1 MAVEVSTGRR
11 GIGAPGWALAAIV
24 LAGLNLRPFL
34 TGIGPLAPVIRN
46 STGLDYRGMAWLTL
60 LPMVLI
66 GVGACLAPAMRRWL
80 GERRAVL
87 LALALVGIG
96 SLLRLAWPGG
106 TALIATAA
114 LCGLGTAAAQAAL
127 PAIVKRR
134 FPTRMAMVMGLYS
147 AALMAGGALGAQLTP
162 WIAGLSGSWHAGL
175 AVWALPAWAG
185 WLLAWRTLPRDAAV
199 EPAIPAGD
207 IADARANANDV
218 VDARAEAHAADVA
231 DARAKANATDTVD
244 ASAKANAAH
253 VADARAKANAADTVD
268 ASANA
273 SRSTAIPVLRLLKR
287 PRTWLLMA
295 SFGVMNGGYASLIAW
310 LAAYYQ
316 ERGWS
321 GPASGG
327 LIAVMSVAQ
336 AVAALALPTLA
347 ARSPDRRAWLAL
359 ALALQA
365 IGFAGLAGWPD
376 LAPLA
381 WAIIGGAGL
390 GGCFSL
396 YLVVALDHL
405 PRPEDAAALGAL
417 MQGGGFLLAGCA
429 PWLAAVLHDATG
441 SFATAWW
448 YHLAAVVLVMLAT
461 TRFDPRRYL
470 LAMPS
475 RA

>member
-1 MAVEVSTGRR
+1 MAVEVPTGRR

-127 PAIVKRR
+127 PAIVKRQ
-134 FPTRMAMVMGLYS
+134 FPARMAMVMGLYS

-175 AVWALPAWAG
+175 AVWALPAWVG

-199 EPAIPAGD
+199 EPAMSCRD
-207 IADARANANDV
+207 VADATANAN
-218 VDARAEAHAADVA
+218 AADVA
-231 DARAKANATDTVD
+231 D
-244 ASAKANAAH
+244 
-253 VADARAKANAADTVD
+253 VADAKPKANAADTVD

-273 SRSTAIPVLRLLKR
+273 NAGRPTAIPVLRLLKR

-441 SFATAWW
+441 SFAAAWW

>member
-1 MAVEVSTGRR
+1 MAVEVSAGRPR
-11 GIGAPGWALAAIV
+11 IGAPGWALAAIV

-34 TGIGPLAPVIRN
+34 TGVGPLAPVIRA
-46 STGLDYRGMAWLTL
+46 STGMDYRGMAWLTL

-127 PAIVKRR
+127 PAIVKRQ
-134 FPTRMAMVMGLYS
+134 FPARMAMVMGLYS

-162 WIAGLSGSWHAGL
+162 WVAGVSGSWHAGL

-199 EPAIPAGD
+199 ASAALAGD
-207 IADARANANDV
+207 VADAN
-218 VDARAEAHAADVA
+218 ARAEAKAD
-231 DARAKANATDTVD
+231 
-244 ASAKANAAH
+244 
-253 VADARAKANAADTVD
+253 
-268 ASANA
+268 ANA
-273 SRSTAIPVLRLLKR
+273 SRPTTIPVLRLLGR

-381 WAIIGGAGL
+381 WAVIGGAGL

-441 SFATAWW
+441 SFAAAWW

-470 LAMPS
+470 AAMPS

>member
-127 PAIVKRR
+127 PAIVKRQ
-134 FPTRMAMVMGLYS
+134 FPARMAMVMGLYS

-185 WLLAWRTLPRDAAV
+185 WLLAWRTLPRDTAI
-199 EPAIPAGD
+199 EPAISS
-207 IADARANANDV
+207 R
-218 VDARAEAHAADVA
+218 DVA
-231 DARAKANATDTVD
+231 DARAD
-244 ASAKANAAH
+244 ANAAH
-253 VADARAKANAADTVD
+253 VADATAKANATDIVD
-268 ASANA
+268 AGAKANA
-273 SRSTAIPVLRLLKR
+273 SRPTAIPVLRLLKR

-441 SFATAWW
+441 SFAAAWW

>member
-11 GIGAPGWALAAIV
+11 GIAAPGWALAAIV

-34 TGIGPLAPVIRN
+34 TGIGPLAPTI
-46 STGLDYRGMAWLTL
+46 SAGTGLDYRGMAWLTL

-66 GVGACLAPAMRRWL
+66 GVGACLAPAMRNWL

-87 LALALVGIG
+87 LALTLVGIG

-106 TALIATAA
+106 AALIATAA
-114 LCGLGTAAAQAAL
+114 LCGLGVAAAQAAL
-127 PAIVKRR
+127 PAIIKRQ
-134 FPTRMAMVMGLYS
+134 FPARMAMVMGLYS

-185 WLLAWRTLPRDAAV
+185 WLLAWRTLPHDATV
-199 EPAIPAGD
+199 EPAVVASHVSQAG
-207 IADARANANDV
+207 
-218 VDARAEAHAADVA
+218 
-231 DARAKANATDTVD
+231 
-244 ASAKANAAH
+244 
-253 VADARAKANAADTVD
+253 ADT
-268 ASANA
+268 
-273 SRSTAIPVLRLLKR
+273 SRPTAIPVLRLLKR

-321 GPASGG
+321 GPASGS

-336 AVAALALPTLA
+336 AVAALLLPTLA

-381 WAIIGGAGL
+381 WAVIGGAGL

-429 PWLAAVLHDATG
+429 PWLAAVLHDATR
-441 SFATAWW
+441 SFAAAWW

-461 TRFDPRRYL
+461 SRFDPRRYL
-470 LAMPS
+470 VAMPS
-475 RA
+475 RV

>member
-1 MAVEVSTGRR
+1 MAVELSAGRPR
-11 GIGAPGWALAAIV
+11 IGAPGWALAAIV

-34 TGIGPLAPVIRN
+34 TGVGPLAPVIRA
-46 STGLDYRGMAWLTL
+46 STGMDYRGMAWLTL

-127 PAIVKRR
+127 PAIVKRQ
-134 FPTRMAMVMGLYS
+134 FPARMAMVMGLYS

-185 WLLAWRTLPRDAAV
+185 WLLAWRALPRDAAV
-199 EPAIPAGD
+199 E
-207 IADARANANDV
+207 RAVLANGV
-218 VDARAEAHAADVA
+218 PH
-231 DARAKANATDTVD
+231 AKAA
-244 ASAKANAAH
+244 
-253 VADARAKANAADTVD
+253 
-268 ASANA
+268 A
-273 SRSTAIPVLRLLKR
+273 SRPTTIPVLRLLGR

-381 WAIIGGAGL
+381 WAVIGGAGL

-441 SFATAWW
+441 SFAAAWW

-470 LAMPS
+470 AAMPS

>member
-127 PAIVKRR
+127 PAIVKRL
-134 FPTRMAMVMGLYS
+134 FPARMAMVMGLYS

-175 AVWALPAWAG
+175 AAWALPAWAG

-199 EPAIPAGD
+199 EPATAAGD
-207 IADARANANDV
+207 VADARANA
-218 VDARAEAHAADVA
+218 
-231 DARAKANATDTVD
+231 
-244 ASAKANAAH
+244 
-253 VADARAKANAADTVD
+253 
-268 ASANA
+268 
-273 SRSTAIPVLRLLKR
+273 SRPTAIPVLRLLNR

-336 AVAALALPTLA
+336 AAAALALPTLA
-347 ARSPDRRAWLAL
+347 ARSPDRRTWLAL
-359 ALALQA
+359 ALAMQA

-441 SFATAWW
+441 SFAAAWW

-470 LAMPS
+470 AAMPS

>member
-1 MAVEVSTGRR
+1 MAVEVPTGRR

-127 PAIVKRR
+127 PAIVKRQ
-134 FPTRMAMVMGLYS
+134 FPARMAMVMGLYS

-162 WIAGLSGSWHAGL
+162 WMAGLSGSWHAGL
-175 AVWALPAWAG
+175 AVWALPAWVG

-199 EPAIPAGD
+199 EPAMSCRD
-207 IADARANANDV
+207 VADARANADDV
-218 VDARAEAHAADVA
+218 F

-244 ASAKANAAH
+244 ASAKA
-253 VADARAKANAADTVD
+253 KAG
-268 ASANA
+268 
-273 SRSTAIPVLRLLKR
+273 RPTAIPVLRLLKR

-321 GPASGG
+321 GSASGG

-347 ARSPDRRAWLAL
+347 ACSPDRRAWLAL

-441 SFATAWW
+441 SFAAAWW

>member
-1 MAVEVSTGRR
+1 MAIEVSTGRR
-11 GIGAPGWALAAIV
+11 SIAAPGWALAAIV

-34 TGIGPLAPVIRN
+34 TGIGPLAPTIRA

-66 GVGACLAPAMRRWL
+66 GVGACLAPAMRSWL

-87 LALALVGIG
+87 LALTLVGIG

-127 PAIVKRR
+127 PAIVKRQ

-207 IADARANANDV
+207 
-218 VDARAEAHAADVA
+218 VA
-231 DARAKANATDTVD
+231 DARAKANAIDIV
-244 ASAKANAAH
+244 
-253 VADARAKANAADTVD
+253 DARAKANA
-268 ASANA
+268 SHP
-273 SRSTAIPVLRLLKR
+273 TAIPVLRLLKR

-327 LIAVMSVAQ
+327 LIAIMSVAQ
-336 AVAALALPTLA
+336 AAAALALPTLA

-441 SFATAWW
+441 SFAAAWW

-470 LAMPS
+470 LAMPG

>member
-1 MAVEVSTGRR
+1 MAVEVPTGRR

-127 PAIVKRR
+127 PAIVKRQ
-134 FPTRMAMVMGLYS
+134 FPARMAMVMGLYS

-162 WIAGLSGSWHAGL
+162 WMAGLSGSWHAGL
-175 AVWALPAWAG
+175 AVWALPAWVG

-199 EPAIPAGD
+199 EPAMSCRD
-207 IADARANANDV
+207 VADARANADDV
-218 VDARAEAHAADVA
+218 F

-244 ASAKANAAH
+244 ASAKA
-253 VADARAKANAADTVD
+253 KAG
-268 ASANA
+268 
-273 SRSTAIPVLRLLKR
+273 RPTAIPVLRLLKR

-359 ALALQA
+359 ALQA

-376 LAPLA
+376 LAPPA

-475 RA
+475 RV

>member
-127 PAIVKRR
+127 PAIVKRQ
-134 FPTRMAMVMGLYS
+134 FPGRMAMVMGLYS

-185 WLLAWRTLPRDAAV
+185 WLLAWRALPRDAAV
-199 EPAIPAGD
+199 E
-207 IADARANANDV
+207 RAVLANGV
-218 VDARAEAHAADVA
+218 PH
-231 DARAKANATDTVD
+231 AKAA
-244 ASAKANAAH
+244 
-253 VADARAKANAADTVD
+253 
-268 ASANA
+268 A
-273 SRSTAIPVLRLLKR
+273 SRPTTIPVLRLLGR

-381 WAIIGGAGL
+381 WAVIGGAGL

-441 SFATAWW
+441 SFAAAWW

-470 LAMPS
+470 VAMPS

>member
-1 MAVEVSTGRR
+1 MAVEVSAGRPR
-11 GIGAPGWALAAIV
+11 IGAPGWALAAIV

-34 TGIGPLAPVIRN
+34 TGVGPLAPVIRA
-46 STGLDYRGMAWLTL
+46 STGMDYRGMAWLTL

-127 PAIVKRR
+127 PAIVKRQ
-134 FPTRMAMVMGLYS
+134 FPGRMAMVMGLYS

-185 WLLAWRTLPRDAAV
+185 WLLAWRALPRDAAV
-199 EPAIPAGD
+199 E
-207 IADARANANDV
+207 RAVLANGV
-218 VDARAEAHAADVA
+218 PH
-231 DARAKANATDTVD
+231 AKAA
-244 ASAKANAAH
+244 
-253 VADARAKANAADTVD
+253 
-268 ASANA
+268 A
-273 SRSTAIPVLRLLKR
+273 SRPTTIPVLRLLGR

-359 ALALQA
+359 ALTLQA
-365 IGFAGLAGWPD
+365 IGFAGLACWPD

-381 WAIIGGAGL
+381 WAVIGGAGL

-441 SFATAWW
+441 SFAAAWW

-470 LAMPS
+470 VAMPS

>member
-1 MAVEVSTGRR
+1 MAVEVCTGRR
-11 GIGAPGWALAAIV
+11 GVGAPGWALAAIV

-34 TGIGPLAPVIRN
+34 TGIGPLAPVIRAG
-46 STGLDYRGMAWLTL
+46 TGLDYRGMAWLTL

-87 LALALVGIG
+87 FALALVGIG

-134 FPTRMAMVMGLYS
+134 FPARMAMVMGLYS

-199 EPAIPAGD
+199 EPAVPPGD
-207 IADARANANDV
+207 VPNPQ
-218 VDARAEAHAADVA
+218 
-231 DARAKANATDTVD
+231 
-244 ASAKANAAH
+244 
-253 VADARAKANAADTVD
+253 

-273 SRSTAIPVLRLLKR
+273 SRPAAIPVLRLLKR

-381 WAIIGGAGL
+381 WAVIGGAGL

-441 SFATAWW
+441 SFAAAWW

>member
-11 GIGAPGWALAAIV
+11 GIGAPGWALTAIV

-127 PAIVKRR
+127 PAIVKRQ
-134 FPTRMAMVMGLYS
+134 FPARMAMVMGLYS

-175 AVWALPAWAG
+175 AAWALPAWAG
-185 WLLAWRTLPRDAAV
+185 WLLAWRTLPGDAAV
-199 EPAIPAGD
+199 EPATAAGD
-207 IADARANANDV
+207 VADARANANAT
-218 VDARAEAHAADVA
+218 VDARA
-231 DARAKANATDTVD
+231 RANT
-244 ASAKANAAH
+244 
-253 VADARAKANAADTVD
+253 
-268 ASANA
+268 
-273 SRSTAIPVLRLLKR
+273 SRPTAIPVLRLLNR

-336 AVAALALPTLA
+336 AAAALALPTLA
-347 ARSPDRRAWLAL
+347 ARSPDRRTWLAL
-359 ALALQA
+359 ALAMQA

-441 SFATAWW
+441 SFAAAWW

-470 LAMPS
+470 AAMPG

>member
-11 GIGAPGWALAAIV
+11 GVGAPGWALAAIV

-34 TGIGPLAPVIRN
+34 TGIGPLAPVIRAG
-46 STGLDYRGMAWLTL
+46 TGLDYRGMAWLTL

-87 LALALVGIG
+87 LALALVGVG

-127 PAIVKRR
+127 PAIVKRQ
-134 FPTRMAMVMGLYS
+134 FPARMAMVMGLYS

-199 EPAIPAGD
+199 EPALSAGD
-207 IADARANANDV
+207 VPDAN
-218 VDARAEAHAADVA
+218 
-231 DARAKANATDTVD
+231 AKANA
-244 ASAKANAAH
+244 
-253 VADARAKANAADTVD
+253 
-268 ASANA
+268 
-273 SRSTAIPVLRLLKR
+273 SRPAAIPVLRLLRR

-321 GPASGG
+321 GSASGG

-441 SFATAWW
+441 SFAAAWW

>member
-1 MAVEVSTGRR
+1 MAIEVSTGRR
-11 GIGAPGWALAAIV
+11 SIAAPGWALAAIV

-34 TGIGPLAPVIRN
+34 TGIGPLAPAIRA

-66 GVGACLAPAMRRWL
+66 GVGACLAPAMRSWL

-87 LALALVGIG
+87 LALTLVGIG

-127 PAIVKRR
+127 PAIVKRQ

-207 IADARANANDV
+207 
-218 VDARAEAHAADVA
+218 VA
-231 DARAKANATDTVD
+231 DARAKANATDIV
-244 ASAKANAAH
+244 
-253 VADARAKANAADTVD
+253 DARAKANA
-268 ASANA
+268 
-273 SRSTAIPVLRLLKR
+273 SRPTAIPVLRLLKR

-336 AVAALALPTLA
+336 AAAALALPTLA

-441 SFATAWW
+441 SFAAAWW

-470 LAMPS
+470 LAMPG

>member
-11 GIGAPGWALAAIV
+11 GIGAPGWALTAIV

-96 SLLRLAWPGG
+96 SLLRLACPGG

-127 PAIVKRR
+127 PAIVKRQ
-134 FPTRMAMVMGLYS
+134 FPARMAMVMGLYS

-175 AVWALPAWAG
+175 AAWALPAWAG
-185 WLLAWRTLPRDAAV
+185 WLLAWRTLPGDAAV
-199 EPAIPAGD
+199 EPATAAGD
-207 IADARANANDV
+207 VADARANANAT
-218 VDARAEAHAADVA
+218 VDARA
-231 DARAKANATDTVD
+231 R
-244 ASAKANAAH
+244 
-253 VADARAKANAADTVD
+253 
-268 ASANA
+268 ANA
-273 SRSTAIPVLRLLKR
+273 SRPTAIPVLRLLKR

-336 AVAALALPTLA
+336 AAAALALPTLA
-347 ARSPDRRAWLAL
+347 ARSPDRRTWLAL
-359 ALALQA
+359 ALAMQA

-441 SFATAWW
+441 SFAAAWW

-470 LAMPS
+470 AAMPS

>member
-127 PAIVKRR
+127 PAIVKRQ
-134 FPTRMAMVMGLYS
+134 FPARMAMVMGLYS

-175 AVWALPAWAG
+175 AAWALPAWAG

-199 EPAIPAGD
+199 EPATAAGD
-207 IADARANANDV
+207 VADARANANAT
-218 VDARAEAHAADVA
+218 VDARA
-231 DARAKANATDTVD
+231 R
-244 ASAKANAAH
+244 
-253 VADARAKANAADTVD
+253 
-268 ASANA
+268 ANA
-273 SRSTAIPVLRLLKR
+273 SRPTAIPVLRLLKR

-336 AVAALALPTLA
+336 AAAALALPTLA
-347 ARSPDRRAWLAL
+347 ARSPDRRTWLAL
-359 ALALQA
+359 ALAMQA

-441 SFATAWW
+441 SFAAAWW

-470 LAMPS
+470 AAMPS

>member
-1 MAVEVSTGRR
+1 MAPT
-11 GIGAPGWALAAIV
+11 
-24 LAGLNLRPFL
+24 
-34 TGIGPLAPVIRN
+34 IRA

-66 GVGACLAPAMRRWL
+66 GVGACLAPAMRSWL

-87 LALALVGIG
+87 LALTLVGIG

-127 PAIVKRR
+127 PAIVKRQ

-207 IADARANANDV
+207 
-218 VDARAEAHAADVA
+218 VA
-231 DARAKANATDTVD
+231 DARAKANATDIV
-244 ASAKANAAH
+244 
-253 VADARAKANAADTVD
+253 DARAKANA
-268 ASANA
+268 
-273 SRSTAIPVLRLLKR
+273 SRPTAIPVLRLLKR

-336 AVAALALPTLA
+336 AAAALALPTLA

-441 SFATAWW
+441 SFAAAWW

-470 LAMPS
+470 LAMPG

>member
-11 GIGAPGWALAAIV
+11 GVGAPGWALAAIV

-34 TGIGPLAPVIRN
+34 TGIGPLAPVIRAG
-46 STGLDYRGMAWLTL
+46 TGLDYRGMAWLTL

-87 LALALVGIG
+87 LALALVGVG

-114 LCGLGTAAAQAAL
+114 LCGLGAAAAQAAL
-127 PAIVKRR
+127 PAIVKRQ
-134 FPTRMAMVMGLYS
+134 FPARMAMVMGLYS

-199 EPAIPAGD
+199 EPALSAGD
-207 IADARANANDV
+207 VPDAN
-218 VDARAEAHAADVA
+218 
-231 DARAKANATDTVD
+231 AKANA
-244 ASAKANAAH
+244 
-253 VADARAKANAADTVD
+253 
-268 ASANA
+268 
-273 SRSTAIPVLRLLKR
+273 SRPAAIPVLRLLRR

-321 GPASGG
+321 GSASGG

-441 SFATAWW
+441 SFAAAWW

>member
-1 MAVEVSTGRR
+1 MAVDIDGLRSMAVEVSTGRR

-34 TGIGPLAPVIRN
+34 TGVGPLAPVIRAG
-46 STGLDYRGMAWLTL
+46 TGLDYRGMAWLTL

-66 GVGACLAPAMRRWL
+66 GVGACLAPAMRQWL

-87 LALALVGIG
+87 FALALVGIG

-127 PAIVKRR
+127 PAIVKRQ
-134 FPTRMAMVMGLYS
+134 FPARMAMVMGLYS

-199 EPAIPAGD
+199 EPAVLAHDGSDAKPA
-207 IADARANANDV
+207 
-218 VDARAEAHAADVA
+218 
-231 DARAKANATDTVD
+231 
-244 ASAKANAAH
+244 
-253 VADARAKANAADTVD
+253 
-268 ASANA
+268 ANA
-273 SRSTAIPVLRLLKR
+273 SRPTAIPVLRLLKR

-441 SFATAWW
+441 SFAAAWW

-470 LAMPS
+470 VAMPS